1 MKRRPVMSTL
11 LISATVVALAA
22 CSSSSKSSTATTT
35 ATTTTVA
42 ATTSTPSTTA
52 AAGSTTVA
60 KSPTATLRVVTNSKL
75 GKQIIVNSAGRT
87 VYMYV
92 PDGSSTTSKV
102 PAALAALWPPVVVSG
117 AVIAGPGL
125 TAAKLAS
132 ARQADGSTQVAY
144 NGHLLYTFSNDKA
157 AGDATGQAL
166 GNVWYVLTPAGV
178 KAS

>member
-1 MKRRPVMSTL
+1 M
-11 LISATVVALAA
+11 
-22 CSSSSKSSTATTT
+22 
-35 ATTTTVA
+35 
-42 ATTSTPSTTA
+42 
-52 AAGSTTVA
+52 
-60 KSPTATLRVVTNSKL
+60 VTNSKL
-75 GKQIIVNSAGRT
+75 GQPIIVDAAGKT

-125 TAAKLAS
+125 AVAKLAS
-132 ARQADGSTQVAY
+132 DRQADGKTQVAY

-157 AGDATGQAL
+157 PGDATGQAL
-166 GNVWYVLTPAGV
+166 GNVWYVLTPAGA

>member
-22 CSSSSKSSTATTT
+22 CSSSSKSSTAVTTP
-35 ATTTTVA
+35 TTVA
-42 ATTSTPSTTA
+42 ATTSAPSTTA

-60 KSPTATLRVVTNSKL
+60 KSQTATLRVVTNSKL

-125 TAAKLAS
+125 TATKLAS
-132 ARQADGSTQVAY
+132 DRQADGSTQVAY

-157 AGDATGQAL
+157 PGAATGQAL
-166 GNVWYVLTPAGV
+166 GNVWYVLTPAGD

>member
-1 MKRRPVMSTL
+1 MKRRSVLSTL
-11 LISATVVALAA
+11 LVSATVVMLAA
-22 CSSSSKSSTATTT
+22 CSSSSKTSTPATT
-35 ATTTTVA
+35 ATTAGSVASTIAA
-42 ATTSTPSTTA
+42 AT
-52 AAGSTTVA
+52 
-60 KSPTATLRVVTNSKL
+60 PTATLRVVTNSKL

-92 PDGSSTTSKV
+92 PDGAGTTSKV

-132 ARQADGSTQVAY
+132 DRQQDGATQVAY

-157 AGDATGQAL
+157 PGAATGQAL
-166 GNVWYVLTPAGV
+166 GNVWYVLTPAGA
-178 KAS
+178 KAT